1 MNHVLITIAT
11 YEPCFNHYC
20 KLWTTLYHYCK
31 LWTMF

>member
-20 KLWTTLYHYCK
+20 N